1 MDNTTEISE
10 LLPDIEIEKAGILK
24 KVFKRFSFS
33 TIISF
38 LFLCVSFC
46 TVIYY
51 IVGLSEGYLHS
62 DCTDSLLWAY
72 ATVESGEIIAQ
83 DFIYAAILPF
93 SANLWMIPLIK
104 IFGYTMKAQ
113 LISMVIFA
121 VLFTASLIWV
131 FQSLRFSKALNFT
144 ATGCVLMLL
153 SSSVKMREIM
163 WGHVIYYSLSLLLIN
178 CILSLSLMV
187 IRLWKSYC
195 EKQGNGTIV
204 KFFVAL
210 ACLILIS
217 TGTATNGVQVILMTV
232 IPVFCGVFAELFFD
246 KSNKLITVD
255 NAGHGAVLISLPFAS
270 LLGLL
275 IQKTVQGKVTVWY
288 TNYYSN
294 LTSIDNWQTNLF
306 KFHKHFLTL
315 IGFDDSK
322 KNLFPDADTESILS
336 DTAIFNLIAIVVF
349 AFLILTP
356 IVGAFFYKKYKHRET
371 KVTIV
376 AYLTLFFAISFLFV
390 CGNISNV
397 NWRLVPLCGTAMLPI
412 FAMINE
418 MIEYHKEQNANDEVD
433 EALETKNYLP
443 VRLASVIL
451 AVFLVFSFAN
461 ISIIKNI
468 DKNYGMDNDLHKL
481 TAALEEHDLK
491 YGYATFWYSQ
501 AITLLS
507 DSKVSCRDV
516 NATSDDGVKMY
527 SYQTFN
533 KWYDPQDGVDRYFVI
548 LTQSEYAQVRRN
560 STWNEWESEQLVEKI
575 TDVDGFYIFVFDG
588 YLEGIK

>member
-10 LLPDIEIEKAGILK
+10 LLPDIETEKAGILTK
-24 KVFKRFSFS
+24 ILKRSS
-33 TIISF
+33 LTTLISF
-38 LFLCVSFC
+38 LFLCVCFC

-51 IVGLSEGYLHS
+51 IVGPSEGYLHS

-104 IFGYTMKAQ
+104 IFGYGMTAQ
-113 LISMVIFA
+113 IISMVIFA

-131 FQSLRFSKALNFT
+131 FRSLRLSWALNFT

-187 IRLWKSYC
+187 IRLWKKYC
-195 EKQGNGTIV
+195 EEQDRGTITR
-204 KFFVAL
+204 FFIAL

-217 TGTATNGVQVILMTV
+217 TGTAANGVQIILMTT
-232 IPVFCGVFAELFFD
+232 IPVFCGIFAELFFNA
-246 KSNKLITVD
+246 KNKLITID
-255 NAGHGAVLISLPFAS
+255 NAGHGAVLLSLPFAS

-275 IQKTVQGKVTVWY
+275 IQKTIQGNVTVWY

-294 LTSIDNWQTNLF
+294 LTSIDNWQANLF

-322 KNLFPDADTESILS
+322 KNLFPNADTESILT

-356 IVGAFFYKKYKHRET
+356 IIGAFFYKKYRHRET
-371 KVTIV
+371 KVAII
-376 AYLTLFFAISFLFV
+376 AYLTLFLAIAFLFV

-397 NWRLVPLCGTAMLPI
+397 NWRLVPLCGAAMLPI

-418 MIEYHKEQNANDEVD
+418 MLEYHKEQRSADETAED
-433 EALETKNYLP
+433 QDNKNYIP
-443 VRLASVIL
+443 VRLASIIL

-461 ISIIKNI
+461 ISIIKSI
-468 DKNYGMDNDLHKL
+468 DKDYGMDNNLHKL
-481 TAALEEHDLK
+481 TNALEEHDLR

-507 DSKVSCRDV
+507 DSRVSCRDV
-516 NATSDDGVKMY
+516 NATADDGVKMY
-527 SYQTFN
+527 SYQTF
-533 KWYDPQDGVDRYFVI
+533 KQWYDPQEGVDRYFVI
-548 LTQSEYAQVRRN
+548 LTQSEYSQVLRN
-560 STWNEWESEQLVEKI
+560 STWNEWERNQLIEKI
-575 TDVDGFYIFVFDG
+575 TDVEGFYIFVFEG
-588 YLEGIK
+588 YLDGIK